1 MVGMP
6 GIEPRLH
13 PPHGRV
19 LPLYYIPMIEKSPRK
34 RGFLLFRSF
43 GQGADSTGRELE
55 LHAAK
60 ALCLNIDL
68 EFAAGSDIGM
78 AAGVD
83 HFAAF
88 SRQETNSG
96 HRRKL
101 RMGEV

>member
-68 EFAAGSDIGM
+68 EFAAGSDIGVT
-78 AAGVD
+78 ARVPGLGTTAS
-83 HFAAF
+83 HLAN
-88 SRQETNSG
+88 TT
-96 HRRKL
+96 HRNIKIEYL
-101 RMGEV
+101 

>member
-68 EFAAGSDIGM
+68 EFAAGSDIGVT
-78 AAGVD
+78 ARVPSLGTATS
-83 HFAAF
+83 HLAN
-88 SRQETNSG
+88 TT
-96 HRRKL
+96 HRNIKIEYL
-101 RMGEV
+101 